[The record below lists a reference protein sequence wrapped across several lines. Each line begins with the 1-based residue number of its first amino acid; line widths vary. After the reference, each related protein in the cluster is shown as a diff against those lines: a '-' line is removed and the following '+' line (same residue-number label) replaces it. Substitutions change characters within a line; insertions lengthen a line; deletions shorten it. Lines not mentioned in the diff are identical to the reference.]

1 MINLREII
9 GFGVMLIGLVFM
21 VFGTLSLF
29 RFKHFYSRILQ
40 TSLIDT
46 SGLMTMI
53 IGMVIY
59 QGWSFFTLK
68 LGSLLFIILLLNPV
82 ATHFITKSAYL
93 SGYHIKKGD

>member
-1 MINLREII
+1 MREIVGI
-9 GFGVMLIGLVFM
+9 IVMLLGLVFM

-29 RFKHFYSRILQ
+29 RFKHFYSRILH

-53 IGMVIY
+53 IGMMIY
-59 QGWSFFTLK
+59 KGWSFFSLK

-82 ATHFITKSAYL
+82 GTHFITKSAYL